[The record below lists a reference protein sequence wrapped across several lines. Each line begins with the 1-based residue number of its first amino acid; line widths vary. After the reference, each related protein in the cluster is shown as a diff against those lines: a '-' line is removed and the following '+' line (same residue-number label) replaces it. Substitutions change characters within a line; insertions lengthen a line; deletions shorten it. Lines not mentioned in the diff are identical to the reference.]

1 MFKSKF
7 RQNKPKIFFIGIGGI
22 SMSSLAKYLVINGF
36 SVSGSDRVLSET
48 TEYLSQIGCEIFIG
62 HNAKNIENCDVII
75 YNSAINNDNVE
86 LKRAIELK
94 KCVIKRVE
102 LLNMILSS
110 FEKSVGFSGCH
121 GKTTATSMFSHIL
134 YNSDIGFTSH
144 IGGFDMKLSNLYQS
158 GKEIF
163 ATEVCE
169 FDKNINNLTVNIAVV
184 LNIDNDHMN
193 SYKDFNELK
202 YAFFSFLDRA
212 TISVVNIDDKNLY
225 EYSINNRFSVTFS
238 MIDKTADYFAKV
250 LYGKDKLT
258 VRFFERGKKLYDIR
272 LNTNCNF
279 NVYNA
284 LSAVAVAQIIGVPAK
299 AIIEGLKGFLGV
311 KRRNEVI
318 AVINGCKIVCDYAH
332 HPKEIESILSSYKN
346 EKPLVIFQ
354 PHTYSR
360 TKLLFD
366 DFVKVLSTVEN
377 LILFKTYPA
386 REDINCGLDEKSL
399 AKELK
404 CRVFDDVFSLVIKIK
419 ELSLKNKIILLLGA
433 GDLYDKIKN
442 EIKNA

>member
-1 MFKSKF
+1 M
-7 RQNKPKIFFIGIGGI
+7 
-22 SMSSLAKYLVINGF
+22 
-36 SVSGSDRVLSET
+36 
-48 TEYLSQIGCEIFIG
+48 
-62 HNAKNIENCDVII
+62 
-75 YNSAINNDNVE
+75 
-86 LKRAIELK
+86 
-94 KCVIKRVE
+94 
-102 LLNMILSS
+102 
-110 FEKSVGFSGCH
+110 
-121 GKTTATSMFSHIL
+121 
-134 YNSDIGFTSH
+134 
-144 IGGFDMKLSNLYQS
+144 
-158 GKEIF
+158 
-163 ATEVCE
+163 
-169 FDKNINNLTVNIAVV
+169 
-184 LNIDNDHMN
+184 
-193 SYKDFNELK
+193 
-202 YAFFSFLDRA
+202 
-212 TISVVNIDDKNLY
+212 
-225 EYSINNRFSVTFS
+225 
-238 MIDKTADYFAKV
+238 
-250 LYGKDKLT
+250 
-258 VRFFERGKKLYDIR
+258 
-272 LNTNCNF
+272 
-279 NVYNA
+279 YNA

-386 REDINCGLDEKSL
+386 REDVDCGLDEKSL